1 MKDIFFELNYIM
13 DIIMQLDFNREQK
26 VELIST
32 LQKSLSNLEQLEQ

>member
-1 MKDIFFELNYIM
+1 
-13 DIIMQLDFNREQK
+13 MQLDFNREQK